1 MSLFLVRHAKAGK
14 RSQWD
19 TDDSLRPLVAEGVR
33 QAEVIAESIA
43 PLHPTALFSS
53 PYVRCMQTLEPLS
66 RATGLHVAPH
76 DLLAEGVDFSRTV
89 EWMHTLADGAVM
101 CSHGDV
107 IPEVIDAL
115 ERRGMEVSGFRESR
129 KGSVWI
135 LDRLD
140 DQFTAGHAWP
150 PPHLEK
156 LSQQALS

>member
-1 MSLFLVRHAKAGK
+1 
-14 RSQWD
+14 
-19 TDDSLRPLVAEGVR
+19 
-33 QAEVIAESIA
+33 
-43 PLHPTALFSS
+43 
-53 PYVRCMQTLEPLS
+53 MQTLEPLCKS
-66 RATGLHVAPH
+66 TGLQVAPH
-76 DLLAEGVDFSRTV
+76 DLLAEGVEFIRTV

-140 DQFTAGHAWP
+140 GEFVGGHAWP
-150 PPHLEK
+150 PPRFE
-156 LSQQALS
+156 

>member
-19 TDDSLRPLVAEGVR
+19 DDDSLRPLVAEGVR
-33 QAEVIAESIA
+33 QSEVIAEAIA

-53 PYVRCMQTLEPLS
+53 PFLRCVQTLEPLGK
-66 RATGLHVAPH
+66 AVGLPVVAH
-76 DLLAEGVDFSRTV
+76 ELLAEGVNFIGTV
-89 EWMHTLADGAVM
+89 DWMHTLADGAVM

-129 KGSVWI
+129 KGSVWV
-135 LDRLD
+135 LERHNKE
-140 DQFTAGHAWP
+140 FAGGHAWP
-150 PPHLEK
+150 PPRFE
-156 LSQQALS
+156 

>member
-14 RSQWD
+14 QSLWD
-19 TDDSLRPLVAEGVR
+19 DDDSLRPLVAEGIR

-43 PLHPTALFSS
+43 PLQPSALFSS
-53 PYVRCMQTLEPLS
+53 PFVRCMQTLEPLS
-66 RATGLHVAPH
+66 RTTGLQVSPH
-76 DLLAEGVDFSRTV
+76 ELLAEGVDFIRTV

-140 DQFTAGHAWP
+140 GEFTGGHAWP
-150 PPHLEK
+150 PPRFE
-156 LSQQALS
+156 

>member
-19 TDDSLRPLVAEGVR
+19 DDDSLRPLVAEGVR
-33 QAEVIAESIA
+33 QSEVIAEAIA

-53 PYVRCMQTLEPLS
+53 PFLRCVQTLEPLGK
-66 RATGLHVAPH
+66 AVGLPVVAH
-76 DLLAEGVDFSRTV
+76 ELLAEGVDFIGTV
-89 EWMHTLADGAVM
+89 DWMHTLADGAVM

-129 KGSVWI
+129 KGSVWVLERRDNAFI
-135 LDRLD
+135 G
-140 DQFTAGHAWP
+140 GHAWP
-150 PPHLEK
+150 PPRFE
-156 LSQQALS
+156 

>member
-19 TDDSLRPLVAEGVR
+19 DDDSLRPLVAEGVR
-33 QAEVIAESIA
+33 QSEVIAEAIA

-53 PYVRCMQTLEPLS
+53 PFLRCMQTLEPLGK
-66 RATGLHVAPH
+66 AVGLPVVAH
-76 DLLAEGVDFSRTV
+76 ELLAEGVDFIGTV
-89 EWMHTLADGAVM
+89 DWMHTLADGAVM

-129 KGSVWI
+129 KGSVWV
-135 LDRLD
+135 LERHNNV
-140 DQFTAGHAWP
+140 FTGGHAWP
-150 PPHLEK
+150 PPRFE
-156 LSQQALS
+156 

>member
-19 TDDSLRPLVAEGVR
+19 DDDSLRPLVAEGVR
-33 QAEVIAESIA
+33 QSEVIAEAIA

-53 PYVRCMQTLEPLS
+53 PFLRCVQTLEPLGK
-66 RATGLHVAPH
+66 AVGLPVVAH
-76 DLLAEGVDFSRTV
+76 ELLAEGVDFIGTV
-89 EWMHTLADGAVM
+89 DWMHTLADGAVM

-129 KGSVWI
+129 KGSVWVLERRNNAFI
-135 LDRLD
+135 G
-140 DQFTAGHAWP
+140 GHAWP
-150 PPHLEK
+150 PPRFE
-156 LSQQALS
+156 

>member
-19 TDDSLRPLVAEGVR
+19 DDDSLRPLVAEGVR
-33 QAEVIAESIA
+33 QSEVIAEAIA

-53 PYVRCMQTLEPLS
+53 PYLRCMQTLEPLGK
-66 RATGLHVAPH
+66 AVGLSVVAH
-76 DLLAEGVDFSRTV
+76 QLLAEGVDFIGTV
-89 EWMHTLADGAVM
+89 DWMHTLADGAVM

-129 KGSVWI
+129 KGSVWV
-135 LDRLD
+135 LERRNDV
-140 DQFTAGHAWP
+140 FTGGHAWP
-150 PPHLEK
+150 PPRFE
-156 LSQQALS
+156 

>member
-19 TDDSLRPLVAEGVR
+19 DDDSLRPLVAEGVR
-33 QAEVIAESIA
+33 QSEVIAEAIA

-53 PYVRCMQTLEPLS
+53 PYLRCMQTLEPLGK
-66 RATGLHVAPH
+66 AVGLSVVAH
-76 DLLAEGVDFSRTV
+76 QLLAEGVDFIGTV
-89 EWMHTLADGAVM
+89 DWMHTLADGAVM

-129 KGSVWI
+129 KGSVWVLERRDNAFI
-135 LDRLD
+135 G
-140 DQFTAGHAWP
+140 GHAWP
-150 PPHLEK
+150 PPRFE
-156 LSQQALS
+156 

>member
-19 TDDSLRPLVAEGVR
+19 DDDSLRPLVAEGVR
-33 QAEVIAESIA
+33 QSEVIAEAIA

-53 PYVRCMQTLEPLS
+53 PFLRCVQTLEPLGK
-66 RATGLHVAPH
+66 AVGLPIVAH
-76 DLLAEGVDFSRTV
+76 QLLAEGVDFIGTV

-129 KGSVWI
+129 KGSVWVLERRDNAFI
-135 LDRLD
+135 G
-140 DQFTAGHAWP
+140 GHAWP
-150 PPHLEK
+150 PPRFE
-156 LSQQALS
+156 

>member
-19 TDDSLRPLVAEGVR
+19 DDDSLRPLVAEGIR
-33 QAEVIAESIA
+33 QAEVIADSIA
-43 PLHPTALFSS
+43 PLQPTALFSS
-53 PYVRCMQTLEPLS
+53 PFVRCMQTLEPLS
-66 RATGLHVAPH
+66 KATGLHVAPH
-76 DLLAEGVDFSRTV
+76 DLLAEGVDFIRAV

-129 KGSVWI
+129 KGSVWVLNQ
-135 LDRLD
+135 LDGE
-140 DQFTAGHAWP
+140 FVGGHAWP
-150 PPHLEK
+150 PPRFE
-156 LSQQALS
+156 

>member
-19 TDDSLRPLVAEGVR
+19 DDDSLRPLVAEGVR
-33 QAEVIAESIA
+33 QSEVIAEAIA

-53 PYVRCMQTLEPLS
+53 PFLRCVQTLEPLGK
-66 RATGLHVAPH
+66 AVGLPVVAH
-76 DLLAEGVDFSRTV
+76 ELLAEGVDFIGTV
-89 EWMHTLADGAVM
+89 DWMHTLADGAVM

-129 KGSVWI
+129 KGSVWV
-135 LDRLD
+135 LERHNNK
-140 DQFTAGHAWP
+140 FTGGHAWP
-150 PPHLEK
+150 PPRFE
-156 LSQQALS
+156 

>member
-19 TDDSLRPLVAEGVR
+19 DDDSLRPLVAEGVR
-33 QAEVIAESIA
+33 QSEVIAEAIA

-53 PYVRCMQTLEPLS
+53 PYLRCMQTLEPLGK
-66 RATGLHVAPH
+66 AVGLPVVAH
-76 DLLAEGVDFSRTV
+76 QLLAEGVDFIGTV
-89 EWMHTLADGAVM
+89 DWMHTLADGAVM

-129 KGSVWI
+129 KGSVWV
-135 LDRLD
+135 LERHNNV
-140 DQFTAGHAWP
+140 FTGGHAWP
-150 PPHLEK
+150 PPRFE
-156 LSQQALS
+156 

>member
-19 TDDSLRPLVAEGVR
+19 DDDSLRPLVAEGVR
-33 QAEVIAESIA
+33 QSEVIAEAIA

-53 PYVRCMQTLEPLS
+53 PFLRCVQTLEPLGK
-66 RATGLHVAPH
+66 AVGLPVVAH
-76 DLLAEGVDFSRTV
+76 QLLAEGVDFIGTV
-89 EWMHTLADGAVM
+89 DWMHTLADGAVM

-129 KGSVWI
+129 KGSVWVLERRDNAFI
-135 LDRLD
+135 G
-140 DQFTAGHAWP
+140 GHAWP
-150 PPHLEK
+150 PPRFE
-156 LSQQALS
+156 

>member
-19 TDDSLRPLVAEGVR
+19 DDDSLRPLVAEGVR
-33 QAEVIAESIA
+33 QSEVIAEAIA

-53 PYVRCMQTLEPLS
+53 PYLRCMQTLEPLGK
-66 RATGLHVAPH
+66 AVGLPVVAH
-76 DLLAEGVDFSRTV
+76 ELLAEGVDFIGTV
-89 EWMHTLADGAVM
+89 DWMHTLADGAVM

-129 KGSVWI
+129 KGSVWV
-135 LDRLD
+135 LERHNSV
-140 DQFTAGHAWP
+140 FTGGHAWP
-150 PPHLEK
+150 PPRFD
-156 LSQQALS
+156 

>member
-19 TDDSLRPLVAEGVR
+19 DDDALRPLVEEGTR

-43 PLHPTALFSS
+43 PLQPTALFSS
-53 PYVRCMQTLEPLS
+53 PYVRCMQTLESLS
-66 RATGLHVAPH
+66 KTTGLHVAPH
-76 DLLAEGVDFSRTV
+76 DLLAEGVDFIGTV

-129 KGSVWI
+129 KGSVWVLERRDNAFI
-135 LDRLD
+135 G
-140 DQFTAGHAWP
+140 GHAWP
-150 PPHLEK
+150 PPRFE
-156 LSQQALS
+156 

>member
-19 TDDSLRPLVAEGVR
+19 DDDSLRPLVAEGVR
-33 QAEVIAESIA
+33 QSEVIAEAIA

-53 PYVRCMQTLEPLS
+53 PFLRCVQTLEPLGK
-66 RATGLHVAPH
+66 AVGLPVVAH
-76 DLLAEGVDFSRTV
+76 ELLAEGVNFIGTV
-89 EWMHTLADGAVM
+89 DWMHTLADGAVM

-129 KGSVWI
+129 KGSVWV
-135 LDRLD
+135 LERHNNV
-140 DQFTAGHAWP
+140 FTGGHAWP
-150 PPHLEK
+150 PPRFE
-156 LSQQALS
+156 